1 MKQDMSDMKHD
12 ITDMKHTI
20 SGLVQN
26 VDILSKQV
34 GQLLSKLSSAP
45 PSLLVPAFDPT
56 SSATQSET
64 SPVGPVPENLPV
76 LPPTPVIPESHP
88 CVWNGTISKVKAAAY
103 RSPSPLTTDP
113 MVTVVLKPTTA
124 PSTKVSDPPPRP
136 KVSYAHIGTS
146 PPLRAYQRRSTTSPQ
161 LVHPVS
167 CVAEGEPAYR
177 SRRLPN
183 GSRNSPPINAV
194 APPTSHFPSD
204 PLRSGGGESYSVRQD
219 PRPSSGSGEVF

>member
-1 MKQDMSDMKHD
+1 
-12 ITDMKHTI
+12 MKHTI

-26 VDILSKQV
+26 VDILSNQL
-34 GQLLSKLSSAP
+34 GQLLSKFSSAP

-64 SPVGPVPENLPV
+64 SPVPENLP
-76 LPPTPVIPESHP
+76 LLQPTLVIPESHP
-88 CVWNGTISKVKAAAY
+88 CVWNGTNSKVKATAY
-103 RSPSPLTTDP
+103 RSPSPLTTDA

-136 KVSYAHIGTS
+136 KVSYAHIGTW

-167 CVAEGEPAYR
+167 CVAEGEPAYS

-183 GSRNSPPINAV
+183 GSRNSPPINVV

-204 PLRSGGGESYSVRQD
+204 PPRSGGKKNYSVRQD
-219 PRPSSGSGEVF
+219 PRPSSGSCGVF